1 MSELYVELVAADRKV
16 WVGEAQM
23 VSARSSEGELGILPG
38 HAPLLGVLVEG
49 QVSITSGEGRQVVQI
64 DSGFLSVHDDK
75 VTLVAEHVDTDAAPR
90 AERH

>member
-1 MSELYVELVAADRKV
+1 MSH
-16 WVGEAQM
+16 GN
-23 VSARSSEGELGILPG
+23 ARLNQRGRQL
-38 HAPLLGVLVEG
+38 LVERVVD
-49 QVSITSGEGRQVVQI
+49 QGRGLPPGRRVDAQI

>member
-1 MSELYVELVAADRKV
+1 MTARRDDLGTATGPASPVRRLTLSQARRMALGAQGFTRPRPEVVTARDLVR
-16 WVGEAQM
+16 
-23 VSARSSEGELGILPG
+23 
-38 HAPLLGVLVEG
+38 VLSTV
-49 QVSITSGEGRQVVQI
+49 QVVQI

>member
-1 MSELYVELVAADRKV
+1 MPLQVQLVSADRPV
-16 WVGEAQM
+16 WEGEAST
-23 VSARSSEGELGILPG
+23 VTARTTEGELGILPG